1 MRNSYLTIIS
11 ILALLLAILFLFLY
25 RRQKQMRIAQYYQLH
40 ESAQQN
46 IAKIQHQYDN
56 IKRLL
61 NTQSAQKKLYDNT
74 LKSRIEMLNTL
85 IELTDIYESRK
96 NDFYDKCRSY
106 INMCNKNE
114 TSFFND
120 IRDIACLYV
129 TDFVKTLQ
137 NQFPT
142 LSDEEINLCCL
153 TLLGFD
159 INHIRIL
166 FNHSNIQ
173 STYSKRTRL
182 RKKLGLNSDENIR
195 NFLLSL
201 STKS

>member
-1 MRNSYLTIIS
+1 
-11 ILALLLAILFLFLY
+11 
-25 RRQKQMRIAQYYQLH
+25 MRIAQYYQLH

-61 NTQSAQKKLYDNT
+61 NTQSAQKKLYENT